1 MHDNGGLGSRSV
13 PDISG
18 NEGVCRYLCPI
29 YRQRYRSHCCRFPG
43 HGDPDRR
50 IAVVDTASQ
59 VGVVVEDFTD
69 TVIGSSELGRDWAA
83 VVRWAIALDDG
94 RLVFAAEGG
103 LELA

>member
-1 MHDNGGLGSRSV
+1 
-13 PDISG
+13 
-18 NEGVCRYLCPI
+18 
-29 YRQRYRSHCCRFPG
+29 
-43 HGDPDRR
+43 
-50 IAVVDTASQ
+50 
-59 VGVVVEDFTD
+59 VVEDFTD